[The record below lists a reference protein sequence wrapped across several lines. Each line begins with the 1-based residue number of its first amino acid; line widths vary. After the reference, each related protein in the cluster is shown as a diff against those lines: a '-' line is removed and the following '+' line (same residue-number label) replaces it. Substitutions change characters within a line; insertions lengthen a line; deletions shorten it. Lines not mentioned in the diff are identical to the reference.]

1 MTADQHSMWEHEEH
15 YYASLEPQRDTQ
27 MGGSRSNHCE
37 VSGARSCREGGRPEL
52 SVRVLRDEERLN
64 QTEEQ
69 KLGREMAF
77 LLEFSM

>member
-1 MTADQHSMWEHEEH
+1 MWEHEEH
-15 YYASLEPQRDTQ
+15 YCGSLEPQPDTQ
-27 MGGSRSNHCE
+27 ILEATTVKSQ
-37 VSGARSCREGGRPEL
+37 GAQSCREGGRPEL
-52 SVRVLRDEERLN
+52 SVRVPRDEERLN